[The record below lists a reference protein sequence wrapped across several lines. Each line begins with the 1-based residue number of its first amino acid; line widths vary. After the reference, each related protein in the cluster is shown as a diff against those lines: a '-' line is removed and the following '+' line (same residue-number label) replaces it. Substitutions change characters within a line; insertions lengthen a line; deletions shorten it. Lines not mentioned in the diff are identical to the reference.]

1 MFEGQWP
8 SHAIQEYLILWLR
21 ETGENCVPVMY
32 LLEAYWSEYEES
44 STLCTIGC
52 RGINESEAR
61 QLRTNMTL
69 AKLSLAIDSQLTSE
83 AVHWI
88 SVSTELANTVYLRN
102 GSPCF

>member
-69 AKLSLAIDSQLTSE
+69 AKLYLAINSQLTSE